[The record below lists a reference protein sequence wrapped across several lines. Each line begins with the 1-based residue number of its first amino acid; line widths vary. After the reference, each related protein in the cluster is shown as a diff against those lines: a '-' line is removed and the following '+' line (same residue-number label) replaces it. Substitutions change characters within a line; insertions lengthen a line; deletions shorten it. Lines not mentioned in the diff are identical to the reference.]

1 MSKTLIDSL
10 TDNSIQNVNKII
22 LDQINTPVTLLNRAC
37 AHLIVAG
44 GKRIRPR
51 LLLLISELLAKDG
64 SQNPDLQKLAASLEI
79 IHTATLLHD
88 DVIDQSSRRRG
99 MESTNEKFGN
109 TIAVL
114 AGDFLFTQAF
124 NLTNSANNKINSLL
138 VNCLA
143 TLVKGEVEQLSNI
156 ADTFLTKESYFNVI
170 YAKTSILF
178 EVASKIPGH
187 FFNLSDDKILALETF
202 GQAIGNAFQIQDDIL
217 DYVSDSKVLG
227 KNIGDDLQE
236 EKITL
241 PLIFVFEKL
250 AQERKHEL
258 EEAIKKHDIDVVL
271 KLINETD
278 AINECIRCANEEVNK
293 AINAL
298 ACFEDN
304 LAKEA
309 LIELAKLTVTR
320 KN

>member
-22 LDQINTPVTLLNRAC
+22 LDQINTPVTLLNQAC

-250 AQERKHEL
+250 PQGRKHEL

-271 KLINETD
+271 KLINETK
-278 AINECIRCANEEVNK
+278 AIDECIRCANEEVDR
-293 AINAL
+293 AIHAL
-298 ACFEDN
+298 DCFEDN